1 MSNRFWLHQ
10 LARWLCVA
18 TGLVALF
25 SSTYAQ
31 EYPAKPVRLIVSVPP
46 GGSADALARTLAPE
60 VSRLLGQTL
69 IVENKPGAATNLAN
83 EYVARAPA
91 DGYTILLGG
100 SFSHSV
106 NPYLFAKLSY
116 DPHKDFVSVIKL
128 GASGTSLFVV
138 PNTLPVSNLK
148 EFIDYAKTRGEA
160 INYAS
165 SGIGSPGHIA
175 GAYFNR
181 RAGLNM
187 THVPYK
193 GAGEAVRDLIGG
205 QVQLTI
211 TSPTSILGLVR
222 QGRAKALATTT
233 PGRNRLFADIPGS
246 EESGLPDFDMD
257 GWYGIFVPTGT
268 PVAVVSKIY
277 AAFKGAMEA
286 SDVVVKLELQG
297 LSSEPAMSSE
307 QFATF
312 VRDNAKRWEL
322 IVKQSGAQIP

>member
-1 MSNRFWLHQ
+1 MCNRFWLHL

-31 EYPAKPVRLIVSVPP
+31 EYPAKSVRLIVSVPP

-307 QFATF
+307 QFAAF